1 MLCGFFASSPG
12 FTLVAVLTLSL
23 GIGAN
28 TAIFQL
34 IDSIRLRTI
43 PVKSP
48 QELGTIRIA
57 DRHWGS
63 GQFSSQ
69 YSQLTFAM
77 WEQIRKRQEGFAE
90 IAVWS
95 DQRFNLATGGEVRK
109 AKGIRVSGDFFHVL
123 GVEPILG
130 RLLGPADDQPGCG
143 ISGASISYAFWQRN
157 FDGDPSVIG
166 KRLALD
172 GNSFQVIGVTPP
184 GFNGISIGDTFD
196 VAVPICVEPILSP
209 RNNRLTRRHAWWLA
223 AIGRL
228 KPGWTMTRAN
238 AQVLAVTP
246 AILQETIPTV
256 YDAEATKKYLEYKL
270 GAFSRQHR
278 IFGVALGFRDFPV
291 VAPGNLRTGLA
302 HRLCQPR
309 ELDARARQCARAAN
323 HHPPCPRSLTMAN
336 GSRIALGKP
345 VARSSRV
352 DLRTVF
358 GFRDKPHACGCH

>member
-1 MLCGFFASSPG
+1 MTSFWRDLRHALRFLRLSPG
-12 FTLVAVLTLSL
+12 FTFVAVLTLAL

-43 PVKSP
+43 PVKHP

-95 DQRFNLATGGEVRK
+95 DEQFNLATGGEVRK

-130 RLLGPADDQPGCG
+130 RLLGPEDDQPGCG
-143 ISGASISYAFWQRN
+143 TAGANISYAFWQRN
-157 FDGDPSVIG
+157 FAGDPSVIG
-166 KRLALD
+166 KRVTLD

-184 GFNGISIGDTFD
+184 GFNGISIGDTYD

-209 RNNRLTRRHAWWLA
+209 RNNRLTLRHAWWLA
-223 AIGRL
+223 TIGRL
-228 KPGWTMTRAN
+228 KP
-238 AQVLAVTP
+238 P
-246 AILQETIPTV
+246 
-256 YDAEATKKYLEYKL
+256 
-270 GAFSRQHR
+270 RQRPNPCRHAR
-278 IFGVALGFRDFPV
+278 HFARNDS
-291 VAPGNLRTGLA
+291 AGL
-302 HRLCQPR
+302 
-309 ELDARARQCARAAN
+309 
-323 HHPPCPRSLTMAN
+323 
-336 GSRIALGKP
+336 
-345 VARSSRV
+345 
-352 DLRTVF
+352 
-358 GFRDKPHACGCH
+358 

>member
-1 MLCGFFASSPG
+1 MASFWQDLRYNLRLLRLSPG
-12 FTLVAVLTLSL
+12 FTLVAVLTLAL

-34 IDSIRLRTI
+34 ISAIRLRSI
-43 PVKSP
+43 PVKNP

-109 AKGIRVSGDFFHVL
+109 ARGIRVSGDFFHVL

-130 RLLGPADDQPGCG
+130 RLLGPEDDQPGCSL
-143 ISGASISYAFWQRN
+143 SGANISYAFWQRN
-157 FDGDPSVIG
+157 FAGDPSVIG
-166 KRLALD
+166 KRLTLD

-223 AIGRL
+223 TIGRL
-228 KPGWTMTRAN
+228 RPGWTIPRAN
-238 AQVLAVTP
+238 AQILAVTP
-246 AILQETIPTV
+246 TILQETIPPV
-256 YDAEATKKYLEYKL
+256 YDAEGTKKYLEYKL
-270 GAFSRQHR
+270 GAFS
-278 IFGVALGFRDFPV
+278 A
-291 VAPGNLRTGLA
+291 RTGFS
-302 HRLCQPR
+302 
-309 ELDARARQCARAAN
+309 EL
-323 HHPPCPRSLTMAN
+323 RSDSETSLWLIL
-336 GSRIALGKP
+336 GISAL
-345 VARSSRV
+345 V
-352 DLRTVF
+352 
-358 GFRDKPHACGCH
+358 